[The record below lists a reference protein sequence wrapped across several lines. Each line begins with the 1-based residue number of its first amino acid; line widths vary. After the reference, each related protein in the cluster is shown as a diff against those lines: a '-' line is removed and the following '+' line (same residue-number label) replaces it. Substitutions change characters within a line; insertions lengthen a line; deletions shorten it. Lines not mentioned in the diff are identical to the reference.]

1 MTLIIIIVIGII
13 IYSAITPN
21 NKTQGEINQ
30 AKHQLPNI
38 YLQARNMGGLL
49 KTLNLAF
56 DDSIIL
62 QFFSYENGVVTLTM
76 KNGAILKASLA
87 DMEVSF
93 EVLVNSIQT
102 TIVAHGRKQKV
113 ITYDNFNKNEWEVI
127 LRVLALA
134 GRTYGTSF
142 LTGDVSDTQKNIQQI
157 LEELRYI
164 S

>member
-13 IYSAITPN
+13 IYSALTPN

-56 DDSIIL
+56 DDSVIL
-62 QFFSYENGVVTLTM
+62 QHFSYENGVVTLTM
-76 KNGAILKASLA
+76 KNGAIMKAPLS

-93 EVLVNSIQT
+93 DALVNEIHA
-102 TIVAHGRKQKV
+102 TIFAYGRKQKV
-113 ITYDNFNKNEWEVI
+113 ITYDNFNKHEWEVI

-134 GRTYGTSF
+134 GKTYGTSF
-142 LTGDVSDTQKNIQQI
+142 LIGNVGDTHKNIQQI
-157 LEELRYI
+157 LKELARI
-164 S
+164 

>member
-13 IYSAITPN
+13 IYSALTPN

-49 KTLNLAF
+49 KTLNFAF
-56 DDSIIL
+56 DDSVIL
-62 QFFSYENGVVTLTM
+62 QHFSYENGVVTLTM
-76 KNGAILKASLA
+76 KNGAIMKAPLS

-93 EVLVNSIQT
+93 DALVNET
-102 TIVAHGRKQKV
+102 HATIVAYGRKQKV
-113 ITYDNFNKNEWEVI
+113 ITYDNFNKYEWEVI

-134 GRTYGTSF
+134 SKTYGTS
-142 LTGDVSDTQKNIQQI
+142 LLIGSLDNTEYNIKQI
-157 LEELRYI
+157 LKTMNRI
-164 S
+164 